1 MLKNTFIII
10 SLLFTGTAFAQVVTK
25 VTAASYTKFSWA
37 DTVLKINV
45 SVKNQLSKLLNK
57 KQQPPLHLLFTAADK
72 IVNTN
77 TSRWLAAK
85 QQQDLYRISLLAI
98 VNKYMSETE
107 KNLEKIFSA
116 AEVRN
121 YILFFD
127 EADAL
132 FGQRSTGNEKET
144 NATLNYF
151 LQRSNTFKG
160 TIIISCSG
168 DDCVTQLAKQN
179 FIRINTAVQ

>member
-1 MLKNTFIII
+1 MLKNLLIII
-10 SLLFTGTAFAQVVTK
+10 SLLLTSFAFAQVETK
-25 VTAASYTKFSWA
+25 VTAASYTKYSLT

-72 IVNTN
+72 TLNAN

-85 QQQDLYRISLLAI
+85 QQQDIYRISLSAI
-98 VNKYMSETE
+98 VSKYISETE

-132 FGQRSTGNEKET
+132 FGQRSAGNEKET

-151 LQRSNTFKG
+151 LQRSITFKG

-168 DDCVTQLAKQN
+168 NDCVTQLAKQN
-179 FIRINTAVQ
+179 FININTAVQ